1 MSEYDD
7 WDLERLREE
16 CACREIV
23 VNAKDGVK
31 TLAGR
36 LRVSDKAVQKVQEAN
51 ESVELETD
59 RGVFEPSKTQKTKAV
74 EDRGNFNM
82 VKRAKFPWVPQFMK
96 VLASPRGL

>member
-31 TLAGR
+31 TLAWR
-36 LRVSDKAVQKVQEAN
+36 LRVSDKAVQKV
-51 ESVELETD
+51 
-59 RGVFEPSKTQKTKAV
+59 
-74 EDRGNFNM
+74 
-82 VKRAKFPWVPQFMK
+82 
-96 VLASPRGL
+96 

>member
-1 MSEYDD
+1 MKYITIRLYHERIRR

-16 CACREIV
+16 CARREIV

-36 LRVSDKAVQKVQEAN
+36 LRVSDKVVQKVQEVN

-59 RGVFEPSKTQKTKAV
+59 RGVF
-74 EDRGNFNM
+74 
-82 VKRAKFPWVPQFMK
+82 
-96 VLASPRGL
+96 